1 MQTRYLFLLL
11 ALFLPGYMAPLA
23 NTFDESAHIS
33 IREMGKRIATLEA
46 MLEKQGDVI
55 RIKAPFEV
63 IDKAGNLIMRV
74 NNNGTLTALTLSS
87 QEKKNTVAIATGV
100 LGSRILLTNDSNSA
114 LLEANNDGSHVAVTN
129 ADVSALLGSGDDG
142 RDGLVIQTPGVAPIA
157 QENPDTGGN
166 QSAAGGQMGA
176 EISTQTGKKLALR
189 LYDDKGTMIVSAG
202 SNPAAAG
209 SGTVRIANTKGET
222 VAFMGTTLEG
232 EHGAVGVAKAGKDVA
247 AIFSEPRMIAVYS
260 ETGAPLATMGKS
272 DKSEGGNLTAR
283 SPTGDGVFSAGFNS
297 VEGGG
302 DACVY
307 RAKKQS
313 QFCLGIGVP
322 GMGAIGR

>member
-1 MQTRYLFLLL
+1 MQTRYLFLFL
-11 ALFLPGYMAPLA
+11 ALLLPGYAGLLA
-23 NTFDESAHIS
+23 NTFDEAAHVS

-46 MLEKQGDVI
+46 MLEKQGDVT

-74 NNNGTLTALTLSS
+74 NNNGTFTALTLYS
-87 QEKKNTVAIATGV
+87 QQKENTVAIATGT
-100 LGSRILLTNDSNSA
+100 LGSRILLISDANSA

-129 ADVSALLGSGDDG
+129 ADVRASLGSGDDG
-142 RDGLVIQTPGVAPIA
+142 RDGLVIQTPGVAPTT
-157 QENPDTGGN
+157 QENTGAN
-166 QSAAGGQMGA
+166 PAAGSGQMSA

-189 LYDDKGTMIVSAG
+189 LYDDKGMMIVSAG

-209 SGTVRIANTKGET
+209 SGTVRIANTQGET

-232 EHGAVGVAKAGKDVA
+232 EHGAIGVAKAGKDVVGLFA
-247 AIFSEPRMIAVYS
+247 EPRMIAVYS
-260 ETGAPLATMGKS
+260 DSGAPLATMGKS

-283 SPTGDGVFSAGFNS
+283 SPTGDGVFSAGYNS
-297 VEGGG
+297 AVGGG

-313 QFCLGIGVP
+313 DFCLGIGVP
-322 GMGAIGR
+322 GMGTIGR

>member
-1 MQTRYLFLLL
+1 MQARYLFLLL
-11 ALFLPGYMAPLA
+11 ALFLPGYTTLLA

-33 IREMGKRIATLEA
+33 IREMGKRIAALEA
-46 MLEKQGDVI
+46 LLEKQGDTT

-63 IDKAGNLIMRV
+63 IDNKGNLIMRV
-74 NNNGTLTALTLSS
+74 NNNGSLSALILHS
-87 QEKKNTVAIATGV
+87 QEKENSAAIATGS
-100 LGSRILLTNDSNSA
+100 LGSRLMLADGANLA
-114 LLEANNDGSHVAVTN
+114 LVEANTDGSHVSVTS
-129 ADVSALLGSGDDG
+129 ADVKALLGSGDDG
-142 RDGLVIQTPGVAPIA
+142 RDGLVIQTPGIVPAA
-157 QENPDTGGN
+157 QENAAAGDN
-166 QSAAGGQMGA
+166 QSAGGGQMSA

-189 LYDDKGTMIVSAG
+189 LYDDNGIMVVSAG
-202 SNPAAAG
+202 SNPVAAG

-260 ETGAPLATMGKS
+260 DTGAPLATMGKS

-283 SPTGDGVFSAGFNS
+283 SPTGDGIFSAGYNS
-297 VEGGG
+297 AVGGG

-313 QFCLGIGVP
+313 DFCLGIGVP